1 MINKVNKTVK
11 KFQMLSP
18 GDRVAV
24 AVSGGADSVAL
35 LDCLLKL
42 AVEQQLQLFVVHV
55 NHMLRGAEADG
66 DAKFVAQLAEQHN
79 LPFTIC
85 RLDVGYLAK
94 AMATSKQDAARIL
107 RYKALEEE
115 AVNWGANK
123 IALGHHADDQAET
136 VLLHLL
142 RGAGVEGLTGMQP
155 VREDRYIRPLLAVTR
170 EEIEAYCRQNNLNY
184 RTDRS
189 NLEPIYLRNKI
200 RLELM
205 PLLQKEYNPALVQG
219 LNRLANI
226 AREEND
232 FLRQETNKA
241 FAQVAA
247 ILKPSQ
253 VNLAITQLAA
263 LPIALQRRVLIKA
276 WKQVSGAHSNL
287 ELARVDEALAL
298 VHHRTT
304 GSSLQLPNGVCLEKC
319 YGSLIVRLDLGHNG
333 VEKEFAYTLPVPGKA
348 FIAELGLTI
357 RAELLLN
364 YPMES
369 TLCSNQSCSVLL
381 DADKL
386 NFPLEVRNRRTGDRF
401 YPLGAP
407 GHKKLKEF
415 FINAKVPRELRKQAL
430 LVCSNKQIVWVTGLR
445 LAEPYKI
452 TQLTKR
458 ILALTVEKP

>member
-1 MINKVNKTVK
+1 
-11 KFQMLSP
+11 MLSP

-42 AVEQQLQLFVVHV
+42 ANEQQLQLFVVHV

-66 DAKFVAQLAEQHN
+66 DANFVAQLAERHN

-85 RLDVGYLAK
+85 RLDVGCLAK
-94 AMATSKQDAARIL
+94 TMTTSKQDAARIL

-142 RGAGVEGLTGMQP
+142 RGTGVEGLTGMQP
-155 VREDRYIRPLLAVTR
+155 VREHRYIRPLLAVTR
-170 EEIEAYCRQNNLNY
+170 EEIEAYCGQNNLNY

-205 PLLQKEYNPALVQG
+205 PLLQKEYNPALVLG

-226 AREEND
+226 AREESD
-232 FLRQETNKA
+232 FLNQETNKA
-241 FAQVAA
+241 YAQVAT
-247 ILKPSQ
+247 IPKPSE

-276 WKQVSGAHSNL
+276 WKQVSRAHSNL
-287 ELARVDEALAL
+287 ELARVDEALDL
-298 VHHRTT
+298 VHHRPT

-319 YGSLIVRLDLGHNG
+319 YGILIVRLDLGHNEL
-333 VEKEFAYTLPVPGKA
+333 EKEFAYTLPVPGK
-348 FIAELGLTI
+348 IVVAELGITI
-357 RAELLLN
+357 KAELLLN
-364 YPMES
+364 NPLDS
-369 TLCSNQSCSVLL
+369 TWSGNQSYSVLL

-386 NFPLEVRNRRTGDRF
+386 NFPLEVRNRRPGDRF

-415 FINAKVPRELRKQAL
+415 FIDAKVPREQRKQAL
-430 LVCSNKQIVWVTGLR
+430 LVCSNEQIVWVSGLR
-445 LAEPYKI
+445 LAEPHKI

-458 ILALTVEKP
+458 MLALTVEKP